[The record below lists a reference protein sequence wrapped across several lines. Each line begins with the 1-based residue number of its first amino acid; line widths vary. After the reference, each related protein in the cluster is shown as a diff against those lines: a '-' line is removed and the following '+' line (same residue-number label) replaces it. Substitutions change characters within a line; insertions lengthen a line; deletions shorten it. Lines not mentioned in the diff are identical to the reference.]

1 MPAKQVKIR
10 RGTTAEHSIFTGK
23 QGEITVDLD
32 KDTLI
37 IHDESTAGGHPLAK
51 EDMSNVVGQVG
62 LPQLKLSNNGSAGQ
76 FLSTDGNGN
85 LLFAIAGGG
94 GTAVGGDLSGTV
106 SNAQIVSNAILT
118 DKIADDAV
126 TEQKIADDAVTE
138 SKIADDA
145 VGTSQIITGSIVDSK
160 LNTSGTL
167 PAWDGSQL
175 INLPSA
181 LSENSVTTTELAND
195 AVETLNIKDGN
206 VTSDKIADDAVTN
219 NKIANDAVT
228 VSKIA
233 DNAVTETKI
242 ANNAVG
248 ITQLSVQADGNSGDV
263 LSTDGNGVLS
273 FIPISE
279 ATGGNTNPP
288 SSGPQDAFL
297 VGGSAGGITNPDII
311 NYAFASDSQSVHGLS
326 FNGTLGGGGID
337 GGTANS
343 STTDGYYSTG
353 GSTPFRTDITR
364 FSFASTGNAVSIGNT
379 DRHRSAARIGTNSP
393 TDGYIHGG
401 RGFNVVGQ
409 LSSCIKF
416 QFAESSTS
424 SSAVFN
430 LDTTKSNIGCHSTTT
445 RGYLYGGANDPGVI
459 GSCIEFVFAND
470 QTRIDIQN
478 LNESSGSH
486 VALGNNTNAY
496 ICGGTAGGGVNF
508 TRIDTHLLSSSASLT
523 SHGDLNTAV
532 NSHNGASTNI
542 SGITLCGTANGSNTS
557 KKQTFSYASN
567 VVATDLPAFTLAFE
581 GPGACQV
588 PASF

>member
-51 EDMSNVVGQVG
+51 EDMTNVVGQVG

-242 ANNAVG
+242 ANNAITTPKFATSGTLPAWDGSQLTNLPSTSGWVESQGQNSAGGVEFDDVSEVDILYTPSFQGGSVG
-248 ITQLSVQADGNSGDV
+248 TDGLDHSWTRIMFYDLSYNSGAAVGQPLGLQILNNSGGTNAVGSYNYITHDIYGSSDGTTANHTAIKTDSLSSNGSQIIMNAFGGSTQSTGWVGGGNEDTSLIIDIPNSGGKLKSKMIHTRYWHGGNSG
-263 LSTDGNGVLS
+263 
-273 FIPISE
+273 
-279 ATGGNTNPP
+279 TGG
-288 SSGPQDAFL
+288 SGPHMVDTLAKADQGPNGYQIHGVRIFS
-297 VGGSAGGITNPDII
+297 VG
-311 NYAFASDSQSVHGLS
+311 
-326 FNGTLGGGGID
+326 
-337 GGTANS
+337 S
-343 STTDGYYSTG
+343 STTNNLTG
-353 GSTPFRTDITR
+353 K
-364 FSFASTGNAVSIGNT
+364 
-379 DRHRSAARIGTNSP
+379 
-393 TDGYIHGG
+393 Y
-401 RGFNVVGQ
+401 VV
-409 LSSCIKF
+409 LKTI
-416 QFAESSTS
+416 
-424 SSAVFN
+424 
-430 LDTTKSNIGCHSTTT
+430 
-445 RGYLYGGANDPGVI
+445 
-459 GSCIEFVFAND
+459 
-470 QTRIDIQN
+470 
-478 LNESSGSH
+478 
-486 VALGNNTNAY
+486 
-496 ICGGTAGGGVNF
+496 
-508 TRIDTHLLSSSASLT
+508 
-523 SHGDLNTAV
+523 
-532 NSHNGASTNI
+532 
-542 SGITLCGTANGSNTS
+542 
-557 KKQTFSYASN
+557 
-567 VVATDLPAFTLAFE
+567 
-581 GPGACQV
+581 
-588 PASF
+588 PASGNPF

>member
-1 MPAKQVKIR
+1 MAITLKGD
-10 RGTTAEHSIFTGK
+10 GTIE
-23 QGEITVDLD
+23 
-32 KDTLI
+32 
-37 IHDESTAGGHPLAK
+37 
-51 EDMSNVVGQVG
+51 G
-62 LPQLKLSNNGSAGQ
+62 L
-76 FLSTDGNGN
+76 
-85 LLFAIAGGG
+85 
-94 GTAVGGDLSGTV
+94 AVGGLPNSTVKEEDLAFTIDTSGSDTNTVTGGRVRQAVQTLNNTQTVNQDVGSFDMRRATIPQITEGIEVLSATITPTAADSILLIQSLVHLGPALDGHRYAIMLFQDDTTDALEMATTLAQSGGDMQDLSMQFRKIAGTTSPITFSVRVAPQSGQGVFINRGNV
-106 SNAQIVSNAILT
+106 SNIGGGSLNSSLVVWEITEGIDALN
-118 DKIADDAV
+118 DD
-126 TEQKIADDAVTE
+126 
-138 SKIADDA
+138 
-145 VGTSQIITGSIVDSK
+145 
-160 LNTSGTL
+160 N
-167 PAWDGSQL
+167 
-175 INLPSA
+175 
-181 LSENSVTTTELAND
+181 
-195 AVETLNIKDGN
+195 
-206 VTSDKIADDAVTN
+206 
-219 NKIANDAVT
+219 
-228 VSKIA
+228 
-233 DNAVTETKI
+233 
-242 ANNAVG
+242 
-248 ITQLSVQADGNSGDV
+248 
-263 LSTDGNGVLS
+263 
-273 FIPISE
+273 
-279 ATGGNTNPP
+279 GGNTNPP

-401 RGFNVVGQ
+401 RGLNVVGQ

-588 PASF
+588 PVSF